1 MSGRKKLG
9 YDSGR
14 SSKKYFTESA
24 GNPHAGTGK
33 QSGVSGAI
41 AAGLKLVFRGPDGK
55 KQK

>member
-1 MSGRKKLG
+1 MSGKKKLG